1 MNSIMPSNIHDFL
14 TNADHC
20 ERMALEVR
28 NDDLRQM
35 YADLAKQWRELV
47 RHICKMDRKLAA

>member
-1 MNSIMPSNIHDFL
+1 MNSVASNIQQFL

-20 ERMALEVR
+20 ERMPLEVR